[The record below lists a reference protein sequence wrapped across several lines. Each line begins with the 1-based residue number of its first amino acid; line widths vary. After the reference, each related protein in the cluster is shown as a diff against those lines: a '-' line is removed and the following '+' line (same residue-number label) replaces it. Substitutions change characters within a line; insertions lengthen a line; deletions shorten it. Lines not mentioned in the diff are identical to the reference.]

1 MNVEIFN
8 DVVIET
14 TKDCVDLLNTYKQG
28 NWKRQT
34 KFTLIKKQPYK
45 SESIARVFYDGEEY
59 ATIISVD
66 EGNAYFGGLTV
77 LCKNLDLRIHK
88 DLIKEIQ
95 KKAENFYTHD
105 YGEIFFNPYTMK
117 LLIVGG
123 DGGIFYSR
131 GNKQE
136 IARRFIQGEEIY
148 EEFEESDFQIDGIV
162 DCEYADEYYPKSY
175 DNYDEEEELTEE
187 DDFIQIGNIV
197 DLCCVEIDN
206 DLENL
211 AFGNNNNPNNPPQKQ
226 KTIPELER
234 DLQRAIDVED
244 YELCARIRDEINK
257 LKGE

>member
-1 MNVEIFN
+1 MNVQLFE

-14 TKDCVDLLNTYKQG
+14 TKDCVDLLNDYKQG

-45 SESIARVFYDGEEY
+45 SESVARVFYDGEEY
-59 ATIISVD
+59 VTIISSTNSYSGDFV
-66 EGNAYFGGLTV
+66 V
-77 LCKNLDLRIHK
+77 LCKNLDLRVHR
-88 DLIKEIQ
+88 DLIKAIQ
-95 KKAENFYTHD
+95 KKAESFYTHD

-123 DGGIFYSR
+123 DGGIYHSK

-136 IARRFIQGEEIY
+136 IARKFIQGEDFY
-148 EEFEESDFQIDGIV
+148 DEFEDVDFEIEGIV

-175 DNYDEEEELTEE
+175 DNYDGEEVTEEE
-187 DDFIQIGNIV
+187 DFIQIGNIV
-197 DLCCVEIDN
+197 DLCCLTESTFSN
-206 DLENL
+206 EP
-211 AFGNNNNPNNPPQKQ
+211 NNNPNNSPQRQ

-234 DLQRAIDVED
+234 DLERAIDVED